1 MKIITLIITGII
13 IILGIYNV
21 RINEDFLKI
30 SIGQI
35 LTLLIA
41 IGIAFWAT
49 QRKNDERKTK
59 EQIEKIIER
68 IRNIILNQNFYSFE
82 TINDSNN
89 APKIFTINVKK
100 LKNSIDVLKKYNKNN
115 VFNILKEIEYIER
128 QVTEYNEFVSEKIT
142 NSNYLFNSKIYLRN
156 IAGNIES
163 KCDYIIVKLYT

>member
-100 LKNSIDVLKKYNKNN
+100 LKNSLMY
-115 VFNILKEIEYIER
+115 
-128 QVTEYNEFVSEKIT
+128 
-142 NSNYLFNSKIYLRN
+142 
-156 IAGNIES
+156 
-163 KCDYIIVKLYT
+163 